1 MKNSPTENPLDW
13 PQRRPRLSLGQSF
26 RCAFAGLTF
35 VFRTQRNARVHVLAG
50 ATAIVLGICVGLSR
64 LEWAVL
70 TLLIAAVFSAEIIN
84 TAIELLVDLVSPEY
98 HEVARVA
105 KDAAAAAVLCL
116 ALASG
121 VIALLFFA
129 APLKAWVLS

>member
-1 MKNSPTENPLDW
+1 MKTSPTKKPLDW
-13 PQRRPRLSLGQSF
+13 PQRRPRLSLAQSF
-26 RCAFAGLTF
+26 RCAFSGLSF
-35 VFRTQRNARVHVLAG
+35 VFQTQRNIRVHAVAAVAG
-50 ATAIVLGICVGLSR
+50 IVLGICVGLSR
-64 LEWAVL
+64 FEWAVL

-84 TAIELLVDLVSPEY
+84 TAIKLLVDLVSPEY
-98 HEVARVA
+98 HEAARAA

-129 APLKAWVLS
+129 APLKSWILP